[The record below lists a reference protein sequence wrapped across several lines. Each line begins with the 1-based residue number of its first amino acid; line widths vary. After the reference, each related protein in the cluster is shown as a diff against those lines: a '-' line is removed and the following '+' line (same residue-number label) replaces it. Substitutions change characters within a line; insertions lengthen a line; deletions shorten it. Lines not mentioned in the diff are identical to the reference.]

1 MYAQYYDAAGN
12 RHNLNI
18 IGDNSE
24 LGMARMKRHIEK
36 MGYRNVTIVP
46 FIFKG

>member
-1 MYAQYYDAAGN
+1 MYAQYYDAAGV

-24 LGMARMKRHIEK
+24 LGMARMKNKILK
-36 MGYRNVTIVP
+36 MGYKNISIVP